1 MEEQDLKEQIAEE
14 KSQNE
19 NKSKFSG
26 FVVILALV
34 AVFVGALFLLNKYKA
49 KSGNSYSV
57 EETPQVEENQQ
68 TSSEAQTPSNTI
80 EVEGGMYYFKPDVIK
95 VKKGETVR
103 ISFRSVD
110 GVHDFVIDEFDARTE
125 IIREGQTTEVSF
137 VADKTGEFEYY
148 CSVGNHRALGMKGT
162 LVVE

>member
-26 FVVILALV
+26 FVVVLAL
-34 AVFVGALFLLNKYKA
+34 AVVLAGALFLFNKYNA
-49 KSGNSYSV
+49 KSGGSFSSQG
-57 EETPQVEENQQ
+57 TQVEENHQ
-68 TSSEAQTPSNTI
+68 TSSEAQAPSNII

-95 VKKGETVR
+95 VKKGETVN

-110 GVHDFVIDEFDARTE
+110 GVHDFVIDEFDTRTE

-137 VADKTGEFEYY
+137 VADKAGEFEYY

>member
-26 FVVILALV
+26 FAVFLAL
-34 AVFVGALFLLNKYKA
+34 AVVLVGALFLFNKYKA
-49 KSGNSYSV
+49 KSGASFSSQ
-57 EETPQVEENQQ
+57 ETRLEENRQ
-68 TSSEAQTPSNTI
+68 TSSETQTPSNMI
-80 EVEGGMYYFKPDVIK
+80 EVEGGMYYFNPDVIK
-95 VKKGETVR
+95 VKKGETVK

-125 IIREGQTTEVSF
+125 IIREGQTAEVSF